1 MRKYKTHTIH
11 RRKKMTEK
19 EAKKELM
26 RRALE
31 ISPTVHVGKDGIKD
45 SVCEE
50 IKLQLKKNR
59 LIKIKVLSNADEE
72 TDDAA
77 EEIAKATD
85 AVVVD
90 VRGNVAVITDKRT
103 WTSLCQKKF

>member
-1 MRKYKTHTIH
+1 
-11 RRKKMTEK
+11 MTER

-31 ISPTVHVGKDGIKD
+31 ISPTVHVGKDGLKD
-45 SVCEE
+45 SLYEE
-50 IKLQLKKNR
+50 IKAQIKKNR
-59 LIKIKVLSNADEE
+59 LIKIKVLANADSE
-72 TDDAA
+72 TK
-77 EEIAKATD
+77 EIADAIAESTG

-90 VRGNVAVITDKRT
+90 VRGSIVVMTDKRT